1 MVHNRV
7 TLPVGSPF
15 SSSCRLLQI
24 CTFPI
29 IIPYFPDTF
38 PLRISTR
45 KCKSNCSYIHIG
57 CYNRITIAIH
67 LDTNYVAVS
76 FPLYHFNSF
85 SPSVL
90 FEPSGTERAGLV
102 SILRYHTQT
111 KDGPNLY
118 FRGGL
123 LLTSDVI
130 VRV

>member
-1 MVHNRV
+1 MVHHRV
-7 TLPVGSPF
+7 TLPVESPF
-15 SSSCRLLQI
+15 SSSWHLLRI

-45 KCKSNCSYIHIG
+45 ERKRSGGYIHTD
-57 CYNRITIAIH
+57 CYNLITIAIH

-90 FEPSGTERAGLV
+90 FEPSGTERADLV

-111 KDGPNLY
+111 KVGPNLY